1 MKSWP
6 EEGVMVKAVLG
17 LRMSS
22 VSSLVGD
29 WMKTRAEERRRLSA
43 SVIV

>member
-1 MKSWP
+1 MVSWP
-6 EEGVMVKAVLG
+6 REGVMLKAVLG

-22 VSSLVGD
+22 ISSFVGD